1 MTKIT
6 KQVLIV
12 LAVVIFTLSLGNN
25 GCQRKRLVDYTKKI
39 NTIENTNTQLLKSI
53 ENKDLKLVISD
64 AEITRLNSKNLE
76 LELKNDGLKVR
87 GDALEAALDTFSDL
101 VNDIPPDESYL
112 FLQAVYPYKGI
123 LQYSFNEKQVK
134 AIHVNYLEK
143 LTLRDLNDNLQAQI
157 NNLSHQLKFS
167 DAIQRKLLEQV
178 EILKSEKEDYEKIV
192 TNKSE
197 ENKILIKQVK
207 KEKRKTVLYKLATGI
222 AAGLAVLIAL

>member
-1 MTKIT
+1 MNKIT

-25 GCQRKRLVDYTKKI
+25 GCQRRKLVDYTKKI
-39 NTIENTNTQLLKSI
+39 NTIENTNNQLLKDI
-53 ENKDLKLVISD
+53 ESKDLKLIISD
-64 AEITRLNSKNLE
+64 AEITRLNSENLE
-76 LELKNDGLKVR
+76 LELKNDGLKAR

-101 VNDIPPDESYL
+101 VNDIPPDESYS

-143 LTLRDLNDNLQAQI
+143 MTLRDLSVNLQAQV

-167 DAIQRKLLEQV
+167 EAIQRKLVEQV
-178 EILKSEKEDYEKIV
+178 YILKSEKGDYEEII
-192 TNKSE
+192 TNKST
-197 ENKILIKQVK
+197 ENSLLSKQVK
-207 KEKRKTVLYKLATGI
+207 KEKRRVVLYKVTTGI
-222 AAGLAVLIAL
+222 AAGLIILIAL